1 MPRAKLTTRPP
12 KYRLRV
18 KFAEKIIL
26 KGEGGT
32 QHNGA
37 VFNGSGSDARR
48 KSLEATGVPDKIIEK
63 RYGGPNPELPRAVA
77 EVIEDMP
84 IVLRCP
90 PSVTL
95 LSFANEFLGEF
106 CPEAIRSSSAQAWLS
121 SAFRSAS

>member
-1 MPRAKLTTRPP
+1 M
-12 KYRLRV
+12 
-18 KFAEKIIL
+18 

-32 QHNGA
+32 QDNGA

-48 KSLEATGVPDKIIEK
+48 KSLEATRVPDKIIEK
-63 RYGGPNPELPRAVA
+63 RSGGPNPELPRAVA

-84 IVLRCP
+84 IVLSYA

-106 CPEAIRSSSAQAWLS
+106 GPEANAC
-121 SAFRSAS
+121 